1 MLCDTQN
8 TKDEKLAHILIVE
21 DESLMSKLLSEI
33 LSSNYA
39 ISIVETVKNALEVS
53 YQELP
58 DLILCD
64 IKLPDGSGLKILETL
79 KKDERTAHIPILV
92 ISSLNSEQ
100 DIVTGLEHGADDY
113 ISKPFV
119 TNELLLRIKSRL
131 ENRQRIISWCRNR
144 IISANNAINS
154 DLPSKEQQ
162 FLEKLK
168 EISETLIQTGELS
181 IDALAREMAHS
192 KRQLQR
198 KVKEHLN
205 CSCSDYIFGLRME
218 YASCLSSKGYTTKE
232 ITSMIGYKDVAH
244 FSRIFKKYL
253 EEKETAPN
261 E

>member
-8 TKDEKLAHILIVE
+8 TKDEKLARILIVE
-21 DESLMSKLLSEI
+21 DEAQMSTLLSDI
-33 LSSNYA
+33 LSSDYT
-39 ISIVETVKNALEVS
+39 ITVVETVKHALETS
-53 YQELP
+53 YQESP

-79 KKDERTAHIPILV
+79 KKDQLTAHIPILV
-92 ISSLNSEQ
+92 ISSLNSEE
-100 DIVTGLEHGADDY
+100 DIVAGLEHGADDY
-113 ISKPFV
+113 ISKPFAN
-119 TNELLLRIKSRL
+119 NELLLRIKTQL
-131 ENRQRIISWCRNR
+131 ENRQRIINWCRNR
-144 IISANNAINS
+144 LLNDNASFNNH
-154 DLPSKEQQ
+154 LPSKEQQ

-168 EISETLIQTGELS
+168 ETSETLIHAGELT

-205 CSCSDYIFGLRME
+205 CSCSDYIFGLRMG
-218 YASCLSSKGYTTKE
+218 YASSLNLKGYTTKE
-232 ITSMIGYKDVAH
+232 ITAMVGYKDVAH

-253 EEKETAPN
+253 EEKETGSN